1 LGGGFDFTG
10 LILFVHGYF
19 LLIRGGLILFNATLD
34 IDHAKLAFRC
44 PDELEVELQ
53 EAP

>member
-1 LGGGFDFTG
+1 MATFELN
-10 LILFVHGYF
+10 
-19 LLIRGGLILFNATLD
+19 RGGLILFNATLD
-34 IDHAKLAFRC
+34 DERAYSAFRC